1 MTLRV
6 IREPSTVAATMGI
19 LLIDGVFTCW
29 TLEDV
34 VREVK
39 IPGETAIPAG
49 RYAVRL
55 SLSQRFQKLLPEI
68 LPVPGFTGIRIHAG
82 NTQADT
88 AGCLLVGRIRAY
100 DRVEESK
107 LALMHVMEPLR
118 RATTAGDPITITIE
132 EAQP

>member
-1 MTLRV
+1 MNLRV

-55 SLSQRFQKLLPEI
+55 SLSQRFQKVLPEV
-68 LPVPGFTGIRIHAG
+68 LAVPGFTGIRVHGG
-82 NTQADT
+82 NGALDTQ
-88 AGCLLVGRIRAY
+88 GCVLVGRKRTTNG
-100 DRVEESK
+100 VLESK
-107 LALMHVMEPLR
+107 LALMEVMEQLR
-118 RATTAGDPITITIE
+118 RATTAGDQITISIE
-132 EAQP
+132 DAQ

>member
-1 MTLRV
+1 MNLRV

-49 RYAVRL
+49 RYDVRL
-55 SLSQRFQKLLPEI
+55 SLSQRFQKVLPEV
-68 LPVPGFTGIRIHAG
+68 LAVPGFTGIRIHAG

-88 AGCLLVGRIRAY
+88 HGCVLVGRVRVY

-107 LALMHVMEPLR
+107 LALMNVMEHLR
-118 RATTAGDPITITIE
+118 RATTAGDLITLTIE
-132 EAQP
+132 DAP

>member
-1 MTLRV
+1 MNLRV
-6 IREPSTVAATMGI
+6 IREPSTAAATLGI

-49 RYAVRL
+49 RYDVRL
-55 SLSQRFQKLLPEI
+55 SFSQRFQKTLPE
-68 LPVPGFTGIRIHAG
+68 LLAVPGFAAIRVHAG

-88 AGCLLVGRIRAY
+88 AGCVLVGRKRGNS
-100 DRVEESK
+100 VVLESK
-107 LALMHVMEPLR
+107 LALIEVMEHLR
-118 RATTAGDPITITIE
+118 RATTAGDSITISIE
-132 EAQP
+132 DAQ

>member
-1 MTLRV
+1 MNLRV

-34 VREVK
+34 VRPVK

-49 RYAVRL
+49 RYDVRL
-55 SLSQRFQKLLPEI
+55 SLSQRFQKVLPEI
-68 LPVPGFTGIRIHAG
+68 LAVPGFTGIRIHAG

-100 DRVEESK
+100 DRVEVSK
-107 LALMHVMEPLR
+107 LALMNVMEHLR

-132 EAQP
+132 DTP

>member
-1 MTLRV
+1 MNLRV
-6 IREPSTVAATMGI
+6 IREPSTAAATLGI

-34 VREVK
+34 VRAVK

-49 RYAVRL
+49 RYDVRL

-68 LPVPGFTGIRIHAG
+68 LAVPGFTGIRIHAG

-107 LALMHVMEPLR
+107 LALMNVMEHLR
-118 RATTAGDPITITIE
+118 RATTAGDLITITIE
-132 EAQP
+132 DAP

>member
-1 MTLRV
+1 MNLRV
-6 IREPSTVAATMGI
+6 IREPSTTAATMGI

-49 RYAVRL
+49 RYDVRL
-55 SLSQRFQKLLPEI
+55 SFSQRFQKLLPEFT
-68 LPVPGFTGIRIHAG
+68 VPNFTGIRIHAG

-88 AGCLLVGRIRAY
+88 AGCVLVGRVRAY

-107 LALMHVMEPLR
+107 LALMNVMEQLR

-132 EAQP
+132 DTP

>member
-1 MTLRV
+1 MILRV
-6 IREPSTVAATMGI
+6 IREPSTAAATMGL

-49 RYAVRL
+49 RYDVRL

-68 LPVPGFTGIRIHAG
+68 LTVPGFTGIRIHAG

-88 AGCLLVGRIRAY
+88 HGCLLVGRVRAV

-107 LALMHVMEPLR
+107 LALMHVMEHLR

-132 EAQP
+132 DTP

>member
-1 MTLRV
+1 MHLRV
-6 IREPSTVAATMGI
+6 IREPSTAAATMGI

-49 RYAVRL
+49 RYAVQL
-55 SLSQRFQKLLPEI
+55 SLSQRFQKVLPEV
-68 LPVPGFTGIRIHAG
+68 LAVPGYIGIRIHAG

-88 AGCLLVGRIRAY
+88 AGCLLVGRIRAD

-107 LALMHVMEPLR
+107 LALMHVMEQLR

>member
-1 MTLRV
+1 MNLRV

-34 VREVK
+34 VRPVK

-49 RYAVRL
+49 RYDVRL

-68 LPVPGFTGIRIHAG
+68 LAVPGFTGIRIHAG

-88 AGCLLVGRIRAY
+88 AGCVLVGRKRGNS
-100 DRVEESK
+100 VVLESK
-107 LALMHVMEPLR
+107 LALIEVMEHLR
-118 RATTAGDPITITIE
+118 RATTAGDQITISIE
-132 EAQP
+132 DAQ

>member
-1 MTLRV
+1 MNLRV
-6 IREPSTVAATMGI
+6 IREPSTAAATLGI

-34 VREVK
+34 VRPVK

-49 RYAVRL
+49 RYDVRL

-68 LPVPGFTGIRIHAG
+68 LAVPGFTGIRIHAG

-88 AGCLLVGRIRAY
+88 HGCLLVGRIRAY

-107 LALMHVMEPLR
+107 LALMNVMEHLR

-132 EAQP
+132 DTP

>member
-1 MTLRV
+1 MILRV
-6 IREPSTVAATMGI
+6 IREPSTAAATMGI
-19 LLIDGVFTCW
+19 LLIDGVFACW

-34 VREVK
+34 VRPVK

-55 SLSQRFQKLLPEI
+55 SLSQRFQKVLPEV
-68 LPVPGFTGIRIHAG
+68 LAVPGFTGIRMHAG

-88 AGCLLVGRIRAY
+88 AGCLLVGRVRAY

-107 LALMHVMEPLR
+107 LALMNVMEHLR
-118 RATTAGDPITITIE
+118 RATTAGDPITLTIE
-132 EAQP
+132 E

>member
-1 MTLRV
+1 MNLRV
-6 IREPSTVAATMGI
+6 IREPSTAAATLGI

-68 LPVPGFTGIRIHAG
+68 LTVPGFTGIRIHAG

-88 AGCLLVGRIRAY
+88 AGCLLVGRIRAV

-107 LALMHVMEPLR
+107 LALMHVMEQLR

-132 EAQP
+132 DTP

>member
-1 MTLRV
+1 MHLRV
-6 IREPSTVAATMGI
+6 IREPSTAAATLGI

-34 VREVK
+34 VRPVK

-49 RYAVRL
+49 RYDVRL
-55 SLSQRFQKLLPEI
+55 SLSQRFQKVLPEI
-68 LPVPGFTGIRIHAG
+68 LAVPGFTGIRIHAG

-107 LALMHVMEPLR
+107 LALMNVMEHLR
-118 RATTAGDPITITIE
+118 RATTASDPITMTIE
-132 EAQP
+132 DTP

>member
-1 MTLRV
+1 MNLRV
-6 IREPSTVAATMGI
+6 IREPSTVAATMGL

-49 RYAVRL
+49 RYDVRL
-55 SLSQRFQKLLPEI
+55 SLSQRFQKVLPEV
-68 LPVPGFTGIRIHAG
+68 LAVPGFTGIRIHAG

-88 AGCLLVGRIRAY
+88 HGCVLVGRVRVY

-107 LALMHVMEPLR
+107 LALMNVMEHLR
-118 RATTAGDPITITIE
+118 RATTAGDPITLTIE
-132 EAQP
+132 EAQ

>member
-1 MTLRV
+1 MNLRV
-6 IREPSTVAATMGI
+6 IREPSTAAATLGL

-34 VREVK
+34 VRPVK

-49 RYAVRL
+49 RYAVQW

-68 LPVPGFTGIRIHAG
+68 LTVPGFTGIRIHAG

-88 AGCLLVGRIRAY
+88 AGCVLVGRVRAY

-107 LALMHVMEPLR
+107 LALMHVMEQLR
-118 RATTAGDPITITIE
+118 RATTAGDSITITIE
-132 EAQP
+132 DTP

>member
-6 IREPSTVAATMGI
+6 IREPSTAAATLGI
-19 LLIDGVFTCW
+19 LLIDGVFACW

-34 VREVK
+34 VRPVK

-49 RYAVRL
+49 RYDVRL
-55 SLSQRFQKLLPEI
+55 SLSQRFQKLLPEV
-68 LPVPGFTGIRIHAG
+68 LAVPGFTGIRVHAG

-107 LALMHVMEPLR
+107 LALMNVMEHLR

-132 EAQP
+132 DAQ

>member
-1 MTLRV
+1 MHLRV
-6 IREPSTVAATMGI
+6 IREPSTAAATMGL

-34 VREVK
+34 VRAVK

-68 LPVPGFTGIRIHAG
+68 LTVPGFTGIRIHAG

-88 AGCLLVGRIRAY
+88 AGCLLVGRVRAV

-107 LALMHVMEPLR
+107 LALMHVMEQLR

-132 EAQP
+132 DAR

>member
-1 MTLRV
+1 MNLRV
-6 IREPSTVAATMGI
+6 IREPSTAAATMGL

-49 RYAVRL
+49 RYDVRL
-55 SLSQRFQKLLPEI
+55 SFSQRFQKTLPE
-68 LPVPGFTGIRIHAG
+68 LLAVPNFKGIRIHAG
-82 NTQADT
+82 NTAQADT
-88 AGCLLVGRIRAY
+88 AGCLLVGRVRAV
-100 DRVEESK
+100 DRIEESK
-107 LALMHVMEPLR
+107 LALMNVMEHLR

-132 EAQP
+132 DAR

>member
-1 MTLRV
+1 MNLRV

-49 RYAVRL
+49 RYEVRL

-68 LPVPGFTGIRIHAG
+68 LTVPGFTGIRIHAG

-88 AGCLLVGRIRAY
+88 AGCLLVGRVRAY

-107 LALMHVMEPLR
+107 LALMHVMEHLR

-132 EAQP
+132 DTP

>member
-1 MTLRV
+1 MNLRV
-6 IREPSTVAATMGI
+6 IREPSTAAATLGI

-55 SLSQRFQKLLPEI
+55 SFSQRFQKTLPE
-68 LPVPGFTGIRIHAG
+68 LLAVPGFVGIRVHAG

-88 AGCLLVGRIRAY
+88 AGCVLVGRKRGNS
-100 DRVEESK
+100 VVLESK
-107 LALMHVMEPLR
+107 LALIEVMEYLR
-118 RATTAGDPITITIE
+118 RATTAGDPITISIE
-132 EAQP
+132 DAQ

>member
-1 MTLRV
+1 MNLRV

-34 VREVK
+34 VRPVK

-49 RYAVRL
+49 RYDVRL
-55 SLSQRFQKLLPEI
+55 SLSQRFQKVLPEI
-68 LPVPGFTGIRIHAG
+68 LAVPGFTGIRIHAG

-88 AGCLLVGRIRAY
+88 HGCLLVGRIRAY

-107 LALMHVMEPLR
+107 LALMNVMEHLR
-118 RATTAGDPITITIE
+118 RATTAGDQITLTIE
-132 EAQP
+132 EAP

>member
-1 MTLRV
+1 MNLRV

-34 VREVK
+34 VRPVK

-49 RYAVRL
+49 RYNVRL

-68 LPVPGFTGIRIHAG
+68 LAVPGFTGIRIHAG

-88 AGCLLVGRIRAY
+88 HGCLLVGRIRAY

-107 LALMHVMEPLR
+107 LALMNVMEHLR

-132 EAQP
+132 DAP

>member
-1 MTLRV
+1 MNLRV

-34 VREVK
+34 VRPVK

-55 SLSQRFQKLLPEI
+55 SLSQRFQKLLPEV
-68 LPVPGFTGIRIHAG
+68 LAVPGFTGIRIHAG

-88 AGCLLVGRIRAY
+88 HGCVLVGRVRAV

-107 LALMHVMEPLR
+107 LALMHVMEQLR

-132 EAQP
+132 DTP

>member
-1 MTLRV
+1 MNLRV
-6 IREPSTVAATMGI
+6 IREPSTAAATMGI

-34 VREVK
+34 VRPVK

-49 RYAVRL
+49 RYDVRL
-55 SLSQRFQKLLPEI
+55 SLSQRFQKVLPEV
-68 LPVPGFTGIRIHAG
+68 LAVPGFTGIRIHAG

-88 AGCLLVGRIRAY
+88 HGCVLVGRVRAY

-107 LALMHVMEPLR
+107 LALMNVMEHLR
-118 RATTAGDPITITIE
+118 RATTAGDPITLTIE
-132 EAQP
+132 EAQ